1 MHAELKKLTD
11 GILENPTA
19 QSFSLQFLCMFLT
32 IYMRAG
38 LKKQMKPLTTQQE
51 VLLACDDLNE
61 NDDQIGNVSTDNGR
75 MQNDNDSG
83 FKTGINL
90 DSVSSIEINEATSD
104 SRPDDNVHVG
114 SSLIQNAESDCN
126 RIDTF
131 SKASS
136 QEYLQLSPGVDAV
149 SVPTGSNPISTNL
162 VELDVVNGSSEVTFT
177 DSHSFTGSDMQDP
190 IIELEE
196 SQGTVEPLNLP
207 VSSSDSTNPN
217 VDPPDGSFFSVE
229 IENSNLSS
237 ELVCASEGQL
247 STNPLTLDGLV
258 TSESNANLES
268 QVDSKD
274 LMENV
279 APVSSENNFE
289 VSEILKSPSEGICLP
304 SEERNLIEN
313 GPPGTTSASVSEDL
327 YNPDTNAQSEISRSR
342 SLFELPVPENS
353 YSFAGIP
360 APSLVSAALQVPP
373 GKILVP
379 AVVDQVQG
387 QALSALQILKVL
399 PFKNKKRSFK
409 CPMF

>member
-1 MHAELKKLTD
+1 
-11 GILENPTA
+11 
-19 QSFSLQFLCMFLT
+19 
-32 IYMRAG
+32 MRAG

-61 NDDQIGNVSTDNGR
+61 SDDQIGNVSTDNGR

-162 VELDVVNGSSEVTFT
+162 VELDVVKGSSEAFTFT

-237 ELVCASEGQL
+237 ELVCAPEGQL

-342 SLFELPVPENS
+342 SLFELPLPENS

-409 CPMF
+409 QMSYVLI